1 MVAESRTF
9 LIRRATDGDVPGIL
23 ETLSAA
29 FEGYR
34 DRYTRE
40 AFLDTVLTLE
50 TVGQRLSDMN
60 VFVAIDETGEI
71 VGTVG
76 CNVINGEEG
85 GEEGHIRGMAVR
97 PKWQGVGVA
106 RQLLNC
112 VESVL
117 RDMKCTRIS
126 LDTTEPLQR
135 AMQLYEKNGFCRSG
149 KVSDFF
155 GMKLFEY
162 AKVLK
167 VEDATDR
174 AESQASHETHL

>member
-1 MVAESRTF
+1 
-9 LIRRATDGDVPGIL
+9 
-23 ETLSAA
+23 
-29 FEGYR
+29 
-34 DRYTRE
+34 
-40 AFLDTVLTLE
+40 
-50 TVGQRLSDMN
+50 
-60 VFVAIDETGEI
+60 VAIAETGEI

-76 CNVINGEEG
+76 CHVIN

-97 PKWQGVGVA
+97 AKCQGAGVA
-106 RQLLNC
+106 THLLNS
-112 VESVL
+112 VESAL

-155 GMKLFEY
+155 GMNLFEY
-162 AKVLK
+162 VVLK
-167 VEDATDR
+167 VEDPPDR

>member
-1 MVAESRTF
+1 VTESRIF
-9 LIRRATDGDVPGIL
+9 LIRQATDGDAPGIL
-23 ETLSAA
+23 QTLSAA
-29 FEGYR
+29 FEDYR

-50 TVGQRLSDMN
+50 TIGQRLSDMSL
-60 VFVAIDETGEI
+60 FVAIDETGEI

-76 CNVINGEEG
+76 CNIIN

-97 PKWQGVGVA
+97 PKWQGAGVA
-106 RQLLNC
+106 THLLNR

-126 LDTTEPLQR
+126 LDTTEPLER
-135 AMQLYEKNGFCRSG
+135 AMQFYEKNGFCRSG

-155 GMKLFEY
+155 GMNLFEY
-162 AKVLK
+162 VK
-167 VEDATDR
+167 VEDPPDR